1 MTLQLDGSDRLALS
15 GELGGARQIAM
26 RVVVAMAEAVDAPHL
41 IDIESAH
48 IDGCGYS
55 GQAGLDFAEL
65 LVAGGGRVAVPTTLN
80 AGSMDLLRPER
91 WVGDPSI
98 PPRARR
104 VAHLY
109 SEMGCEATWTC
120 APYQLPVRPSFGA
133 QIAWGESNAI
143 SFANSVLGA
152 RTGRYGD
159 SFDICAAITGRVAYA
174 GLHVRENRRAQC
186 VYRLVDV
193 TERLMQEDVLFETLG
208 YLVGGT
214 VGSLVPVIVGLPST
228 TTEDQLKAIGAAA
241 AASGEVAL
249 FHVVGVTPE
258 APTLDAAL
266 QGSAPLREVDVTMAD
281 LVATR
286 AQLVTDDAGPLNAV
300 SVGTPHFSTA
310 QFELLRSLLRGRRVH
325 PDVDF
330 YISTGRH
337 VLTEVSERGWLA
349 DLERAGIIVV
359 TDTCLYHA
367 PLFKFRIGTVMT
379 NSAKWAH
386 YGPETIGVKVA
397 FGSLTECVE
406 SAVAGMVTYAYDAW
420 HEA

>member
-1 MTLQLDGSDRLALS
+1 MSLQLNASDRSALR
-15 GELGGARQIAM
+15 GDLGRARQLAM
-26 RVVVAMAEAVDAPHL
+26 EIVVSMAEALEAPHL

-80 AGSMDLLRPER
+80 ITQMDLLRPDR
-91 WVGDPSI
+91 WVGDPAI
-98 PPRARR
+98 PPRVRR

-109 SEMGCEATWTC
+109 EAMGCEPTWTC
-120 APYQLPVRPSFGA
+120 APYQLSIRPSFGA

-143 SFANSVLGA
+143 CFANSVLGA

-159 SFDICAAITGRVAYA
+159 SFDICAAIAGRVAYS

-186 VYRLVDV
+186 VFRLVDV
-193 TERLMQEDVLFETLG
+193 PEPLLREDVLFEALG
-208 YLVGGT
+208 YFIGAT
-214 VGSLVPVIVGLPST
+214 VGSLVPAIVGLPT
-228 TTEDQLKAIGAAA
+228 TATEDHLKALGAAA
-241 AASGEVAL
+241 ASSGEVAL

-258 APTLDAAL
+258 ARTLEEAL
-266 QGSAPLREVDVTMAD
+266 QGATPLKEVEVTMAD

-286 AQLVTDDAGPLNAV
+286 ALLATDNPGPLSAV
-300 SVGTPHFSTA
+300 SVGTPHFSLA
-310 QFELLRSLLRGRRVH
+310 QFEQLLTMMNGRPVH

-330 YISTGRH
+330 FISTGRH
-337 VLTEVSERGWLA
+337 VLGQVSERGWLA
-349 DLERAGIIVV
+349 DLERAGIRIV

-367 PLFKFRIGTVMT
+367 KLFKFRTGNVMT

-386 YGPETIGVKVA
+386 YGPELAGKNVA
-397 FGSLTECVE
+397 FGSLAECVE
-406 SAVAGMVTYAYDAW
+406 SAVAGKITYAHNAW

>member
-1 MTLQLDGSDRLALS
+1 MALHLNDSDRSVLR
-15 GELGGARQIAM
+15 GDLGRARQLAM
-26 RVVVAMAEAVDAPHL
+26 EIVVSMAEAVEAPHL
-41 IDIESAH
+41 IDIQSAH

-80 AGSMDLLRPER
+80 VTQMDLLRPDR
-91 WVGDPSI
+91 WVGDPII
-98 PPRARR
+98 PPQVRR

-109 SEMGCEATWTC
+109 EAMGCRPTWTC
-120 APYQLPVRPSFGA
+120 APYQLSVRPSFGA

-143 SFANSVLGA
+143 CFANSVLGA

-159 SFDICAAITGRVAYA
+159 SFDICAAITGRVAYS

-186 VYRLVDV
+186 VFRLVDV
-193 TERLMQEDVLFETLG
+193 PQQLLHEDVLFEALG

-214 VGSLVPVIVGLPST
+214 VGSLVPVIVGLPTSA
-228 TTEDQLKAIGAAA
+228 TEDHLKALGAAA

-258 APTLDAAL
+258 APTLEEAL
-266 QGSAPLREVDVTMAD
+266 QGTPPLREVDVTMAD
-281 LVATR
+281 LISTR
-286 AQLVTDDAGPLNAV
+286 ALLATDDLGALSTV
-300 SVGTPHFSTA
+300 SVGTPHFSLA
-310 QFELLRSLLRGRRVH
+310 QFDDLRTLLKGRRVH

-330 YISTGRH
+330 FISTGRH
-337 VLTEVSERGWLA
+337 VLAQVTERGWLPE
-349 DLERAGIIVV
+349 LEQAGIRTV

-367 PLFKFRIGTVMT
+367 KLFKFRPGNVMT

-386 YGPETIGVKVA
+386 YGPELVGVKVA
-397 FGSLTECVE
+397 FGSLAECIE
-406 SAVAGMVTYAYDAW
+406 SAVAGKVTYAHNAW

>member
-1 MTLQLDGSDRLALS
+1 MTLQLDGSDRQALR
-15 GELGGARQIAM
+15 GDLGRARQVTMEI
-26 RVVVAMAEAVDAPHL
+26 VVAMAEAVEAPHL

-80 AGSMDLLRPER
+80 VGSMDLLRPDR
-91 WVGDPSI
+91 WVGDPAI
-98 PPRARR
+98 PPLAQR

-109 SEMGCEATWTC
+109 AEMGCEPTWTC
-120 APYQLPVRPSFGA
+120 APYQLPVRPAFGA
-133 QIAWGESNAI
+133 QIAWAESNAI

-152 RTGRYGD
+152 RTSRYGD

-186 VYRLVDV
+186 VFRLAGVP
-193 TERLMQEDVLFETLG
+193 EALLHEDVLFETLG
-208 YLVGGT
+208 YFVGGT
-214 VGSLVPVIVGLPST
+214 VGSLVPVIVGLPAT
-228 TTEDQLKAIGAAA
+228 TTEDHLKAIGAAA

-258 APTLDAAL
+258 APTLEAAL
-266 QGSAPLREVDVTMAD
+266 QDAPPLREVEVTMAD

-286 AQLVTDDAGPLNAV
+286 AQLVTEGSGPLSAV
-300 SVGTPHFSTA
+300 SVGTPHFSLA
-310 QFELLRSLLRGRRVH
+310 QFKQVRALLRGRPVH

-330 YISTGRH
+330 FITTGRH
-337 VLTEVSERGWLA
+337 VLAEVAERGWLA
-349 DLERAGIIVV
+349 DLERAGIRTV

-367 PLFKFRIGTVMT
+367 PVFRFRAGTVMT

-386 YGPETIGVKVA
+386 YGPETIGAKVA
-397 FGSLTECVE
+397 FGSLAECVE
-406 SAVAGMVTYAYDAW
+406 SAVAGKVSYAHDAW